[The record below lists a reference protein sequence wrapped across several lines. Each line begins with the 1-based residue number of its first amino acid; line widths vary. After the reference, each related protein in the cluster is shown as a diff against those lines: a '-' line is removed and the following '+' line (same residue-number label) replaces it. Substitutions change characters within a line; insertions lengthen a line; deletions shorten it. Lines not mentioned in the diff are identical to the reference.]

1 MDNKKKKQE
10 FEVKE
15 DFEIEES
22 NAMKI
27 LKAKGEADV
36 NPHESNIE
44 ARKIGRLE
52 NFWYQ
57 HKWHAGLIIAAIV
70 IGGVLLYQLIT
81 HVDPDVTIMYTGP
94 EKMVGRDYERLEE
107 ALKSVMEDY
116 NGDGCEEILFAD
128 NTYIPKRIIAANKE
142 KNPDYSYDTVENSNA
157 YQRFQNSIATGAYM
171 FCMLDPELHDEVAA
185 YEGFIPLSEIFGEDI
200 PEGAY
205 GDYGIYLGDT
215 QFYKSNGHI
224 QYIPANTV
232 LAIRVPNAIDLNSK
246 EEKEAAVKAHKALLK
261 AIVEYVP
268 ETEE

>member
-70 IGGVLLYQLIT
+70 IGGVLLYQLNSR
-81 HVDPDVTIMYTGP
+81 GS
-94 EKMVGRDYERLEE
+94 GRYHNVYRPRENGGQRL
-107 ALKSVMEDY
+107 
-116 NGDGCEEILFAD
+116 
-128 NTYIPKRIIAANKE
+128 
-142 KNPDYSYDTVENSNA
+142 
-157 YQRFQNSIATGAYM
+157 
-171 FCMLDPELHDEVAA
+171 
-185 YEGFIPLSEIFGEDI
+185 
-200 PEGAY
+200 
-205 GDYGIYLGDT
+205 
-215 QFYKSNGHI
+215 
-224 QYIPANTV
+224 
-232 LAIRVPNAIDLNSK
+232 
-246 EEKEAAVKAHKALLK
+246 
-261 AIVEYVP
+261 
-268 ETEE
+268 